1 MFSASRFFSCF
12 VLLFALVVLAAGCG
26 QGGGESEAPAK
37 PAEPA
42 DAAAPTAPAKPA
54 EPEGAGPKKRIIIL
68 TNGTSPFWDAAKIGA
83 QEAAA
88 DLKVAE
94 SGLRVVVDT
103 NDFSDKGQIDKLRS
117 YQGMSD
123 VAGVGISITNSGNSS
138 IADELRKLAKQGVKV
153 ITIDSDV
160 DRKND
165 RTARIAYIGTDNVYG
180 GEELGKAAKGL
191 KPGGGNYATFVGLKG
206 AANAIE
212 RIGGF
217 GVGAG
222 DKFKQKENFGDGGDQ
237 NTARKNVRDAID
249 RNADL
254 DTLVGIWSYN
264 APAIVDIVTQLK
276 RRKDFTIV
284 TFDAEPIAIDHMK
297 NGMIDAMAVQ
307 NPHSMGYEG
316 VRMLKA
322 LITDDKDALVAMEK
336 RMNRTEEKDLFDT
349 GLKIIIP
356 DEGSPLAETKFGD
369 NTNKLTLSKFTEWL
383 KSKGLQGS

>member
-1 MFSASRFFSCF
+1 MFSASRFFSWS
-12 VLLFALVVLAAGCG
+12 VLLLALVVLAVGCG
-26 QGGGESEAPAK
+26 KDGGDSTATPEPGGSDGGG
-37 PAEPA
+37 
-42 DAAAPTAPAKPA
+42 
-54 EPEGAGPKKRIIIL
+54 AGKRIIIL

-88 DLKVAE
+88 DLKTAE
-94 SGLRVVVDT
+94 AGLRVVVDT

-165 RTARIAYIGTDNVYG
+165 RDSRIAYLGTDNVYG

-191 KPGGGNYATFVGLKG
+191 KPDGGKYATFVGLKG

-222 DKFKQKENFGDGGDQ
+222 DK
-237 NTARKNVRDAID
+237 
-249 RNADL
+249 
-254 DTLVGIWSYN
+254 
-264 APAIVDIVTQLK
+264 
-276 RRKDFTIV
+276 
-284 TFDAEPIAIDHMK
+284 
-297 NGMIDAMAVQ
+297 
-307 NPHSMGYEG
+307 
-316 VRMLKA
+316 
-322 LITDDKDALVAMEK
+322 
-336 RMNRTEEKDLFDT
+336 
-349 GLKIIIP
+349 
-356 DEGSPLAETKFGD
+356 
-369 NTNKLTLSKFTEWL
+369 
-383 KSKGLQGS
+383 